1 MSRIRLTLALCAAV
15 TLAGAAFAAPT
26 SPAQWPQFRGIDGAG
41 VADGSP
47 LPVTW
52 SKTENVLWH
61 VPVPGKGWSSP
72 VVWGNRIYLTTA
84 IPAGT
89 VEKPWI
95 PEKMEDNGKGY
106 PTTAAQRW
114 TLLCVDLKSGRKLWQ
129 REAHAA
135 VPDWLTHP
143 KGSHAS
149 ETPVTDGKRIYT
161 VFGSVGLFCYSM
173 EGKPLWSRRWGK
185 SPMLFNWG
193 TAIGPAVVGNRVFVV
208 NDNEAG
214 SWLLCLDAATGKEQW
229 KLDRAEKSNWC
240 NPLIWRH
247 GDVTE
252 LVTSGSKVV
261 RSYDLAGKLLW
272 ELKGMSYAT
281 IPSPFVYHDRLYIA
295 SGHASG
301 PTTPIYCIK
310 PGASGDISL
319 KAGEAGNASVQWCDP
334 KAGPYVPTPIA
345 YGDHVYS
352 LRDSGVLQCHEEST
366 GKQLYRQRLA
376 SGMPI
381 TASPVAG
388 NGKIYCLGEKGNM
401 VVVQAGAE
409 FKVLARNTLE
419 EDTLATPAIADG
431 TLLIRTLGGLY
442 RIGAAR

>member
-114 TLLCVDLKSGRKLWQ
+114 TLLCLDLKSGRKLWQ

-149 ETPVTDGKRIYT
+149 ETPVTDGKRIYA

-334 KAGPYVPTPIA
+334 KAGPTSPRPSRTA
-345 YGDHVYS
+345 TT
-352 LRDSGVLQCHEEST
+352 ST
-366 GKQLYRQRLA
+366 R
-376 SGMPI
+376 S
-381 TASPVAG
+381 
-388 NGKIYCLGEKGNM
+388 
-401 VVVQAGAE
+401 
-409 FKVLARNTLE
+409 
-419 EDTLATPAIADG
+419 ATPACSSATRSPRASSSTASG
-431 TLLIRTLGGLY
+431 WPRGCRSRLRRWPATGRYTAWARRATWWWCGPGRSSRCWPATRWRRTRWPL
-442 RIGAAR
+442 RPSRTARC